1 MSVSREEELAYL
13 RARLVYAA
21 GQREV
26 ALGKADLA
34 RVTMRGIAANE
45 AVRDLMD
52 LFDMRKREVELLQSI
67 IEHVEKS
74 EVPF

>member
-1 MSVSREEELAYL
+1 MRTESLAYL
-13 RARLVYAA
+13 RARLVYAV

-34 RVTMRGIAANE
+34 RATMVGAAMVE
-45 AVRDLMD
+45 TARDLID

-67 IEHVEKS
+67 IKCIEKS